1 VTGDWDG
8 DGRDSVGV
16 FRSGSWSLRNSN
28 SAGSPSYQFSYGTTG
43 DRPVVGE
50 WDLDGRDEIGVYRN
64 GRWLLRDTLT
74 YGSTSR
80 SFTFGGGLGLIID
93 LSGRTSLGP

>member
-80 SFTFGGGLGLIID
+80 SFTFGGT
-93 LSGRTSLGP
+93 TSRAVVWA